1 MKCEEAEHLMMDY
14 LDNSLDEL
22 RHNELEG
29 HLENCERCLDEIKD
43 LRKVLERMDSEKMEI
58 PDESLKINFYHML
71 HNEINRTKEQDKNF
85 QIKPQTGKVNLAI
98 KIAAGIALFLCGSL
112 AGLLVNGHKKA
123 DNSEIAELRSEMTN
137 MKELVMLSMLKD
149 ESASQ
154 RLQAVSYSDDFS
166 APDPT
171 VLQALAKT
179 MNEDK
184 NLNVRIAA
192 AYSLSKF
199 SGRQD
204 VRDTLV
210 ASLYRQSEP
219 VIQVILMNI
228 LVEMKES
235 KAVQPIQKIISN
247 DKTIEEV
254 RDVARKSINVLL

>member
-1 MKCEEAEHLMMDY
+1 
-14 LDNSLDEL
+14 
-22 RHNELEG
+22 
-29 HLENCERCLDEIKD
+29 
-43 LRKVLERMDSEKMEI
+43 
-58 PDESLKINFYHML
+58 
-71 HNEINRTKEQDKNF
+71 
-85 QIKPQTGKVNLAI
+85 
-98 KIAAGIALFLCGSL
+98 
-112 AGLLVNGHKKA
+112 
-123 DNSEIAELRSEMTN
+123 
-137 MKELVMLSMLKD
+137 MLKD